1 MTTSETSRQSSRQKL
16 TEELLQHYQ
25 CQPKFSK
32 LKEAQPPLETQFQFP
47 KQVWEKLR
55 AKSAGDE

>member
-1 MTTSETSRQSSRQKL
+1 MTTPETSRQASRQEL

-32 LKEAQPPLETQFQFP
+32 LKEAQPRLETQFQFP

-55 AKSAGDE
+55 AKTVSN